1 MLLVLYL
8 KILLTVISL
17 NKFITLKR
25 PQKPFS
31 LKRLFKR
38 GIIFG
43 LLFFSVHTIIV
54 LFDGLIDRTPVTD
67 VALVPGCPVNP
78 DGSPSPWLK
87 TRLDRTVELFQKQ
100 KVKRVIVSSGVT
112 RKGLRE
118 ADYMKQYLVTNGVPA
133 DSIIADNNGYNT
145 YMTARNYDSIRK
157 IYGFKTLTLVTQFYH
172 ITRNK
177 LSLLKFGISANGSA
191 HGKTFFWKDGF
202 GLVREFLAFYKYLL
216 FPRKKLEKYSLPY

>member
-1 MLLVLYL
+1 M
-8 KILLTVISL
+8 KEP
-17 NKFITLKR
+17 R
-25 PQKPFS
+25 KPFS
-31 LKRLFKR
+31 IKRLFKR

-43 LLFFSVHTIIV
+43 LIFFCVHIAIV
-54 LFDGLIDRTPVTD
+54 LFDGLVDRTPVTD

-78 DGSPSPWLK
+78 DGSPSAWLK

-118 ADYMKQYLVTNGVPA
+118 ADYMKLYLVNKGIPA

-157 IYGFKTLTLVTQFYH
+157 IYGFNSLTLVTQFYH

-177 LSLLKFGISANGSA
+177 LSLLKFGIRADGSA
-191 HGKTFFWKDGF
+191 HGRDFFGKDAF
-202 GLVREFLAFYKYLL
+202 GLVREFAAFYKYLL